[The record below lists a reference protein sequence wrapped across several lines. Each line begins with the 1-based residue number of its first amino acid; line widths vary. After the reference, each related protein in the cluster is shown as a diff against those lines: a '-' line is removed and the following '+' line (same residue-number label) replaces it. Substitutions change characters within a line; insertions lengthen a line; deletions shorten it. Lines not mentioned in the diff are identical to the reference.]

1 MNTAKNQHINLIYD
15 EGGRKMT
22 TVELL
27 NGNSSEVWNKS
38 MSNELG
44 RLAQGNY
51 HGVKHTDTIKF
62 INKTQAPKGKKVTY
76 ENFEQTIDHSKQN
89 HSALDA

>member
-1 MNTAKNQHINLIYD
+1 MNATKNQNINNIYD

-22 TVELL
+22 IVELL
-27 NGNSSEVWNKS
+27 NGNNSKVWNKS

-44 RLAQGNY
+44 RLAQGND

-62 INKTQAPKGKKVTY
+62 INKT
-76 ENFEQTIDHSKQN
+76 
-89 HSALDA
+89 